1 MERLTLLIDYAAEA
15 GQRPFRPGRHDCAL
29 FAAGWVKLATG
40 RDLARGWRSTYRSLS
55 KGQHML
61 EDAGYA
67 DHVALAAAHLPEVAP
82 AFAQVGDIAVLDNQA
97 FGIVAGVCQTSCPP
111 ISCGVS
117 DFRGADFGL
126 GVKPDGSGWLPVAG
140 FPDQRCGF
148 CARAF
153 A

>member
-1 MERLTLLIDYAAEA
+1 MDRLTLLIDYAAEA
-15 GQRPFRPGRHDCAL
+15 GQRPFCPGRHDCAL

-82 AFAQVGDIAVLDNQA
+82 AFAQIGDIAVLETQA
-97 FGIVAGVCQTSCPP
+97 FGIVAGEMIYCL
-111 ISCGVS
+111 
-117 DFRGADFGL
+117 RLEGL
-126 GVKPDGSGWLPVAG
+126 GLVPRG
-140 FPDQRCGF
+140 QMR
-148 CARAF
+148 RAF
-153 A
+153 QLEIR